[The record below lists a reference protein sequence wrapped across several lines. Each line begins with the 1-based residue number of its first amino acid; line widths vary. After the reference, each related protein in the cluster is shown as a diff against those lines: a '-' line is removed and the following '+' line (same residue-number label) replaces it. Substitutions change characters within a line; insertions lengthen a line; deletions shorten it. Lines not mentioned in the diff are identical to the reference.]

1 MRKRTPVGFIAICI
15 SRPNFSLF
23 SIRNKIHKKIF
34 KSELYFY
41 IVVKFCN
48 IKSLNNRFPELF
60 RSTKIII
67 KHLNEISL
75 IIFIISS
82 HRKTNG
88 AGIETEHHIS
98 DRIDF
103 VCKPMRP
110 SGMVNFLYVSII
122 IVSKVVSQ
130 IVTESIHRK
139 ISFDELIKGEYK
151 QDFDARVQN
160 ILRERFRKNDEA
172 SARMQPLF
180 QALGKKYNVDASD
193 LDALTKAIDG
203 DDSLYEQEAM
213 ERGMSV
219 ESLKAIKQIER
230 ENAVLRKREETNQQE
245 MQIRQHLDG
254 LARQGEELKKLYP
267 GFDLQTELRNPE
279 FLRLTSP
286 GVNVSVRT
294 AYEVV
299 HRDEM
304 RGAEMQFAAQKS
316 AERLSNSIRS
326 NSRRPSESGL
336 GSGQE
341 RGEVKTDPR
350 TLSKADRAEIKRRVA
365 RGEKIVF

>member
-1 MRKRTPVGFIAICI
+1 MDQLFDINLQFHADGGGDGAGAGGDAGVAAGGEAVQTQTPDAGEQI
-15 SRPNFSLF
+15 
-23 SIRNKIHKKIF
+23 
-34 KSELYFY
+34 
-41 IVVKFCN
+41 
-48 IKSLNNRFPELF
+48 NNRRRRANPLANV
-60 RSTKIII
+60 
-67 KHLNEISL
+67 HY
-75 IIFIISS
+75 
-82 HRKTNG
+82 
-88 AGIETEHHIS
+88 GIQQDQQPGPVATGNQTQTAAQETE
-98 DRIDF
+98 D
-103 VCKPMRP
+103 KPR
-110 SGMVNFLYVSII
+110 
-122 IVSKVVSQ
+122 Q
-130 IVTESIHRK
+130 
-139 ISFDELIKGEYK
+139 SFDELIKGEYK

-180 QALGKKYNVDASD
+180 EALGKKYNVDASD